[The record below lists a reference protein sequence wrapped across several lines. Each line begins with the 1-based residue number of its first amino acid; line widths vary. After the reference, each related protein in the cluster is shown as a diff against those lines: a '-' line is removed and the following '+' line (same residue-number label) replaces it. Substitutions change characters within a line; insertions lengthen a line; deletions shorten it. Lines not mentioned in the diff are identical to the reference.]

1 LLSQREIAKVARTHI
16 PTKGTGWFL
25 DAAHLTTSR
34 SSRSCGAPER
44 RYPMSMPE
52 PASPNRYAAEARR
65 HYEEYLP
72 DRLAEIPEEERDSFF
87 STLGEQIAD
96 LVESYELA
104 LRGPDPEGED
114 FMARLGRFQMARLQA
129 EERAR
134 AEVLPTP
141 DEDDPDWERP
151 AVPVMTDLEIC
162 WLHGLDPNDD
172 ENPEQAM
179 VDRGLLQEYRD
190 YYRSIGRRPGLD

>member
-1 LLSQREIAKVARTHI
+1 
-16 PTKGTGWFL
+16 
-25 DAAHLTTSR
+25 
-34 SSRSCGAPER
+34 
-44 RYPMSMPE
+44 MSMPE

-65 HYEEYLP
+65 HYELYLP
-72 DRLAEIPEEERDSFF
+72 NRLAEIPEEERDSFF

-96 LVESYELA
+96 LVESYEAA

-141 DEDDPDWERP
+141 DPEEDDPGWDRP

-162 WLHGLDPNDD
+162 WLHGLDPND
-172 ENPEQAM
+172 EEHPEQAM

>member
-1 LLSQREIAKVARTHI
+1 MARPDV
-16 PTKGTGWFL
+16 PTKGTGWL
-25 DAAHLTTSR
+25 VDAARLTTSLR
-34 SSRSCGAPER
+34 SRSCGGPER

-141 DEDDPDWERP
+141 DADDPDWERP

-162 WLHGLDPNDD
+162 WLHGLDPNDE